1 MTVSSRLN
9 LGMGSMRRLLDEPG
23 NSGSAAFADL
33 WSVGLLRSVAP
44 YQTAAGRK
52 QRVWMGLAHP
62 VDRRPRVAFRRL
74 VFVAI
79 LAIFGGA
86 TAIASAALGHWP
98 AWATRAY
105 ERLLPRSSPVAV
117 VTESVSAPA
126 RARREFRQIANNDEI
141 PVAEAAAP
149 TTEQATAPVNE
160 LPSSPVAIPRADGER
175 REHARARHVPQ
186 AAMVAAVQEETAP
199 VLAAMRALRRDGN
212 PVRARALLD
221 TYLKEHPTGALA
233 EEALAM
239 SIEAAVAHHDTDARL
254 LAERYAQSYPNG
266 PFRVLAK
273 RTLTVPPM
281 Q

>member
-1 MTVSSRLN
+1 VSSSGGRINFEMVPL
-9 LGMGSMRRLLDEPG
+9 RRLIDDPT
-23 NSGSAAFADL
+23 NQASAAFADI
-33 WSVGLLRSVAP
+33 WSLGLLRSATP
-44 YQTAAGRK
+44 YQTTAGRK

-62 VDRRPRVAFRRL
+62 VDRRPKVAVRRL

-105 ERLLPRSSPVAV
+105 ERLVPRSSPLAAVTPPDSSPARTRRGFRSSANAAGLSAEGVAASGELPV
-117 VTESVSAPA
+117 PVTE
-126 RARREFRQIANNDEI
+126 Q
-141 PVAEAAAP
+141 
-149 TTEQATAPVNE
+149 
-160 LPSSPVAIPRADGER
+160 LPSAAGATQRTASER
-175 REHARARHVPQ
+175 RDHARVRHVPQ
-186 AAMVAAVQEETAP
+186 TAVAAAVQEETAP
-199 VLAAMRALRRDGN
+199 VLAAMRALRRDRN
-212 PVRARALLD
+212 PARARALLD
-221 TYLKEHPTGALA
+221 TYLTEHPNGALA

-239 SIEAAVAHHDTDARL
+239 SIEAAVAHHDSDARL
-254 LAERYAQSYPNG
+254 LAERYARSYPNG